1 MSTVFFKV
9 TDQQNRE
16 IQSLMN
22 EEGYTNKAEFFRFL
36 LKFFKY
42 NRSPDEVRL
51 DRAIDDL
58 ENTIQTLN
66 KKGMLDNLAPPEK
79 QLADV

>member
-9 TDQQNRE
+9 TDQQDNE
-16 IQSLMN
+16 IKALMN

-42 NRSPDEVRL
+42 NRNLDEIRL
-51 DRAIDDL
+51 ERAIDDL
-58 ENTIQTLN
+58 EDTIKTLDR
-66 KKGMLDNLAPPEK
+66 KGMLDKIPSPEK